1 MSIKKEIIMKE
12 TISKETNILI
22 VGLGLIGGSYAAAL
36 SAQGYHVSAITKD
49 PSTIAYG
56 HEKGLIDKGST
67 RIDPSII
74 GDADLVIF
82 SLYPKLLVSWIE
94 ENQKYFK
101 KGALITD
108 VTGVKSSVV
117 PKIQSILRED
127 LEFIGCHPMAGRE
140 VAGVQNSDPSIF
152 KGANFIITPTE
163 KNTPEAIKTCEQL
176 AELLGFERISQLSI
190 EEHDEMIG
198 FLSQLTHIIAVSLMT
213 CNDSEQL
220 VKYTGDSFRDLTRIA
235 KINEKMWSELF
246 LLNKEELIRQI
257 DKFSDELHQFRDY
270 LNEENREAMED
281 KMRLSTQRRHQFD
294 K

>member
-1 MSIKKEIIMKE
+1 MSIKKELIVRE

-22 VGLGLIGGSYAAAL
+22 VGLGLIGGSYAMAL
-36 SAQGYHVSAITKD
+36 SRQGYHVSAITRD
-49 PSTIAYG
+49 PSTIAFG
-56 HEKGLIDKGST
+56 HEKGMIDKGTT
-67 RIDPSII
+67 RIDPAII

-94 ENQKYFK
+94 ENQQYFK
-101 KGALITD
+101 KGALLTD
-108 VTGVKSSVV
+108 VTGVKSSVI
-117 PKIQSILRED
+117 PKIQSILRDD

-140 VAGVQNSDPSIF
+140 VAGVRNSDPEIF

-163 KNTPEAIKTCEQL
+163 KNTEEAIKTCEQL
-176 AELLGFERISQLSI
+176 AEILGFARISRLSI

-246 LLNKEELIRQI
+246 LLNKDELLKQI
-257 DKFSDELHQFRDY
+257 DRFSAELLEFRGY
-270 LNEENREAMED
+270 LEEENREAMED
-281 KMRLSTQRRHQFD
+281 KMRLSTKRRHQFD
-294 K
+294 

>member
-1 MSIKKEIIMKE
+1 MSVKKELIVRE

-22 VGLGLIGGSYAAAL
+22 VGLGLIGGSYAKAL
-36 SAQGYHVSAITKD
+36 SSQGYHVSAITRD
-49 PSTIAYG
+49 PSSIAYG

-67 RIDPSII
+67 RIDPAII

-94 ENQKYFK
+94 DNQKYFK
-101 KGALITD
+101 KGALLTD
-108 VTGVKSSVV
+108 VTGVKSGVV
-117 PKIQSILRED
+117 PKIQKILRDD

-140 VAGVQNSDPSIF
+140 VAGVRNSDPEIF

-163 KNTPEAIKTCEQL
+163 KNSEEAVKTCEEL
-176 AELLGFERISQLSI
+176 AEILGFARISRLSI

-246 LLNKEELIRQI
+246 LLNKEELLKQI
-257 DKFSDELHQFRDY
+257 DRFSSELLEFRGY
-270 LNEENREAMED
+270 LEAEDREKMEE
-281 KMRLSTQRRHQFD
+281 KMKLSTKRRHQFD
-294 K
+294 

>member
-1 MSIKKEIIMKE
+1 MSVKKELIVRE

-22 VGLGLIGGSYAAAL
+22 IGLGLIGGSYAKAL
-36 SAQGYHVSAITKD
+36 SDQGYHVSAITRD
-49 PSTIAYG
+49 PSSIAYG
-56 HEKGLIDKGST
+56 HENGLIDKGTT
-67 RIDPSII
+67 RIDPAII
-74 GDADLVIF
+74 KEADLVIF

-94 ENQKYFK
+94 ENQKHFK
-101 KGALITD
+101 EGALLTD
-108 VTGVKSSVV
+108 VTGVKSSIV
-117 PKIQSILRED
+117 PRIQSILRED

-140 VAGVQNSDPSIF
+140 VAGVRNSDPKIF

-163 KNTPEAIKTCEQL
+163 KNSEEAIKTCEQL
-176 AELLGFERISQLSI
+176 AEILGFARISCLSI
-190 EEHDEMIG
+190 QEHDEMIG

-257 DKFSDELHQFRDY
+257 DRFSGELQEFRKRLEAGDREGM
-270 LNEENREAMED
+270 EE
-281 KMRLSTQRRHQFD
+281 KMRLSTKRRHQFD
-294 K
+294 